1 MRRLLTVLSLG
12 TLGLMATSAIASTAQ
27 SGPTPENVA
36 DAALAAYTHDFYGGR
51 YERALTDIQNVKV
64 DSDNTPAVALLAAL
78 RASALLCLKR
88 NSEAEPLIAQV
99 RKIDWQDPE
108 PDKALFLGG
117 VFSDRI
123 DVAADAL
130 NNMIARYPDAARNL
144 NSGPVDYYFSKAPP
158 GQGTDDQWIAL
169 AKLGYGGDTETGHYF
184 TFKGVKLLAQRGDI
198 AGARSLI
205 NYVSEPAQIED
216 LLVMKRFAALW
227 PDAAEVAGPHLS
239 KIGKALVQSAQRRV
253 DQAHDNEYALQNL
266 ARALQSAGRLDDAI
280 ALKAKLPQTPAE
292 MAKAD
297 EQTGW
302 LVDNVAEAMHAAGD
316 WKDADRLF
324 ELLNDA
330 PIPNEDW
337 RVNMKINRLGL
348 LIEDGRFDRALPLI
362 EPTAQT
368 DGSDYAKQVVRV
380 FRYRTYIGLGRAGD
394 AAELLPEI
402 LAHAKDAYAATID
415 GLLCGAQFDTAEKV
429 ALQAL
434 AADKDGTFAE
444 DFVLGLQ
451 VAPLD
456 FDTSSDFTKR
466 WAEFRKR
473 PAIAAAFD
481 RLGRDMPPE
490 FLPQIVGTK

>member
-1 MRRLLTVLSLG
+1 M
-12 TLGLMATSAIASTAQ
+12 
-27 SGPTPENVA
+27 
-36 DAALAAYTHDFYGGR
+36 
-51 YERALTDIQNVKV
+51 
-64 DSDNTPAVALLAAL
+64 
-78 RASALLCLKR
+78 
-88 NSEAEPLIAQV
+88 
-99 RKIDWQDPE
+99 
-108 PDKALFLGG
+108 
-117 VFSDRI
+117 
-123 DVAADAL
+123 
-130 NNMIARYPDAARNL
+130 
-144 NSGPVDYYFSKAPP
+144 
-158 GQGTDDQWIAL
+158 
-169 AKLGYGGDTETGHYF
+169 
-184 TFKGVKLLAQRGDI
+184 KLLAQRGDI

-205 NYVSEPAQIED
+205 NYVAEPAQIEA
-216 LLVMKRFAALW
+216 LLIMKRFAALW

-239 KIGKALVQSAQRRV
+239 KIGNALVQSAQRRV
-253 DQAHDNEYALQNL
+253 DQAPDNEYALQNL
-266 ARALQSAGRLDDAI
+266 ARALQSTGRLDDAI
-280 ALKAKLPQTPAE
+280 ALKAKLPQTSAE

-316 WKDADRLF
+316 WKGADRLF

-380 FRYRTYIGLGRAGD
+380 FRYRTYVGLGRAGD
-394 AAELLPEI
+394 AAALLPEI
-402 LAHAKDAYAATID
+402 LANAKDAYAATID

-490 FLPQIVGTK
+490 FLPQIVGTM